1 MEQQEQQDLH
11 FVIISDSVG
20 DTARKV
26 LQAVLAQFPSLT
38 VHMYHYPFIRKMKDL
53 EPVLEEAK
61 ELKAFVIHTL
71 VVENL
76 SEFTDDFC
84 EAENLPCY
92 NILKDLVKDISKA
105 TGQLPLMRA
114 GALHRLDDEYF
125 NRISAIEFA
134 VKYDDGK
141 DPKGFLDADLV
152 LLGVSRTSKTPL
164 SMFLANKNIKVANL
178 PIMPEASVPEEI
190 WQVDPK
196 KIVGLTNDAEVLN
209 NFRKERMIAYGLSPE
224 TIYSDMDRI
233 RAELEYAYDLY
244 NKLGCI
250 VINVSKR
257 SIEETAAI
265 IMSSIEISDTT
276 IIP

>member
-105 TGQLPLMRA
+105 T
-114 GALHRLDDEYF
+114 
-125 NRISAIEFA
+125 
-134 VKYDDGK
+134 
-141 DPKGFLDADLV
+141 
-152 LLGVSRTSKTPL
+152 
-164 SMFLANKNIKVANL
+164 
-178 PIMPEASVPEEI
+178 
-190 WQVDPK
+190 
-196 KIVGLTNDAEVLN
+196 
-209 NFRKERMIAYGLSPE
+209 
-224 TIYSDMDRI
+224 
-233 RAELEYAYDLY
+233 
-244 NKLGCI
+244 
-250 VINVSKR
+250 
-257 SIEETAAI
+257 
-265 IMSSIEISDTT
+265 
-276 IIP
+276 

>member
-26 LQAVLAQFPSLT
+26 LQAVLAQFPSIT

-84 EAENLPCY
+84 AAENLPCY
-92 NILKDLVKDISKA
+92 NILKDLVRDISGT
-105 TGQLPLMRA
+105 TGQQPLKRA

-178 PIMPEASVPEEI
+178 PIMPEASVPDEI

-224 TIYSDMDRI
+224 TIYSDMERI
-233 RAELEYAYDLY
+233 RAELEYAYELY

-265 IMSSIEISDTT
+265 IMASLEISDTT